1 MKRIYLGGPMRS
13 IKNFNREAFARAAAD
28 LRGDGHI
35 VFSPPEKDVE
45 MWGKEALESPTGVL
59 ADVAHTGVNR
69 RDVIRVDLNWII
81 DNADAIALLPG
92 WEKSS
97 GARLEKALADFLD
110 LEVIYL
116 GGEEPVR
123 YD

>member
-1 MKRIYLGGPMRS
+1 MRIYLAGPMRG
-13 IKNFNREAFARAAAD
+13 IKNFNREAFEKAAAE
-28 LRGDGHI
+28 LRARGHI

-45 MWGKEALESPTGVL
+45 MWGKDALESPKGVL
-59 ADVAHTGVNR
+59 EDVAHTGVNR

-97 GARLEKALADFLD
+97 GARLEKALAEFLEIGVTF
-110 LEVIYL
+110 LE
-116 GGEEPVR
+116 GEEPVR
-123 YD
+123 HD